1 MWGTKKQ
8 TGSSM
13 PTPITSALLQQS
25 IAAKALTTLNLMSIF
40 PLIATTDY
48 ENGSFERGEQVT
60 IRIARTKLAEDFD
73 PRAGGFVYTEGTYA
87 TDTVTLERLWTNGFP
102 IYSHDAP
109 AAVAKYIVETG
120 DQVAKGIAVP
130 NDAYMYG
137 KYRTVP
143 ATSGAVQY
151 FANAPVQIVA
161 NVDGTGNFVA
171 FDNQVVR
178 NAGQV
183 FDTANVPAS
192 DRYIVMSSVAKNA
205 FLGDAVRVTG
215 FAAAQE
221 GSGRLIIDGLA
232 NNTFAP
238 VYGFNAGACNTV
250 NGQQAVADMDT
261 AASVQGELPVASI
274 AQDTSKF
281 FDSAKSATTPLGA
294 VDFTLT
300 ASTALNVAAGGVAVG
315 QIAQIRSSGNAP
327 KAHLVILRIA
337 SAGTTAPVI
346 TGVPYSPAGLPLTAA
361 DFVANDKLRI
371 PAIGSVNVASHKEGL
386 LLSSREIAL
395 PQANS
400 GAVGATQVDPVT
412 KIAISVIK
420 GAYDNKTLSQ
430 IVSYHSLLGAKF
442 SDHRKGCLMLT
453 A

>member
-1 MWGTKKQ
+1 
-8 TGSSM
+8 M

-60 IRIARTKLAEDFD
+60 IRIARTKLAQDFD
-73 PRAGGFVYTEGTYA
+73 PRVGGFVYSEGSYA
-87 TDTVTLERLWTNGFP
+87 TDTVVLERLWTEGFP

-109 AAVAKYIVETG
+109 AAVAKYIVEIG
-120 DQVAKGIAVP
+120 QQVAKGISVP

-161 NVDGTGNFVA
+161 NVDATGNFTA

-183 FDTANVPAS
+183 FDSANVPAS
-192 DRYIVMSSVAKNA
+192 DRYIVMSSVAKNS

-238 VYGFNAGACNTV
+238 VYGFNAGACNTI
-250 NGQQAVADMDT
+250 NGQQAVTDMDT
-261 AASVQGELPVASI
+261 AASLQAELPVASI
-274 AQDTSKF
+274 AQDTTKF

-300 ASTALNVAAGGVAVG
+300 AGTALNVAANGVAVG
-315 QIAQIRSSGNAP
+315 QIAQIRSSGNVP

-337 SAGTTAPVI
+337 NAGTTAPVI
-346 TGVPYSPAGLPLTAA
+346 TGVPYSPAGIQLTAA

-395 PQANS
+395 PQTGS

-430 IVSYHSLLGAKF
+430 IVSYHSLLGAKI
-442 SDHRKGCLMLT
+442 SDHRKAALMLT

>member
-1 MWGTKKQ
+1 
-8 TGSSM
+8 M
-13 PTPITSALLQQS
+13 PTSITSALLQQS

-48 ENGSFERGEQVT
+48 ENGTFERGEQVT
-60 IRIARTKLAEDFD
+60 IRIARQKLAQDFD
-73 PRAGGFVYTEGTYA
+73 PRAGGFTYTEGSYA
-87 TDTVTLERLWTNGFP
+87 TDTVTLERLWTEGFP

-109 AAVAKYIVETG
+109 AAVAKYIVEIG
-120 DQVAKGIAVP
+120 AQVAKGIAVP

-137 KYRTVP
+137 KFRTVA

-151 FANAPVQIVA
+151 FANAPVQVVA
-161 NVDGTGNFVA
+161 NVDATGTFTS

-183 FDTANVPAS
+183 FDTASVPAS

-205 FLGDAVRVTG
+205 FLGDSVRVTG
-215 FAAAQE
+215 FAAASR
-221 GSGRLIIDGLA
+221 GSGDLIIDGLA
-232 NNTFAP
+232 NNTFTP
-238 VYGFNAGACNTV
+238 VYGFSAGACNTV
-250 NGQQAVADMDT
+250 NGQIAVSDMDT
-261 AASVQGELPVASI
+261 AASSQAELPVASI
-274 AQDTSKF
+274 AQDTTSF
-281 FDSAKSATTPLGA
+281 FDSAKSAATPLGA
-294 VDFTLT
+294 INVTLT
-300 ASTALNVAAGGVAVG
+300 AGTALYIGAGGVAVG
-315 QIAQIRSSGNAP
+315 QIAQIRTTGNVP
-327 KAHLVILRIA
+327 KAHMVILRIA
-337 SAGTTAPVI
+337 NAGTTAPII
-346 TGVPYSPAGLPLTAA
+346 TGVPYTPAGVLLTAA
-361 DFVANDKLRI
+361 DFVAGDKLRI

-400 GAVGATQVDPVT
+400 GAVGATQIDPVT

-430 IVSYHSLLGAKF
+430 ILSYHSLLGAKF
-442 SDHRKGCLMLT
+442 SDHKKGCLMLT

>member
-1 MWGTKKQ
+1 MA
-8 TGSSM
+8 
-13 PTPITSALLQQS
+13 TPITSALLQQS
-25 IAAKALTTLNLMSIF
+25 IAAKALTTLNLISIF

-60 IRIARTKLAEDFD
+60 IRIARTKLAQDFD
-73 PRAGGFVYTEGTYA
+73 PRAGGFTYTEGSYA
-87 TDTVTLERLWTNGFP
+87 SDTVVLERLWTNGFP

-143 ATSGAVQY
+143 ATSGAIQY
-151 FANAPVQIVA
+151 FANAPVQLVA
-161 NVDGTGNFVA
+161 NVDGSGNFTA

-205 FLGDAVRVTG
+205 FLGDSVRVTG
-215 FAAAQE
+215 FAAGVQ
-221 GSGRLIIDGLA
+221 GSGQLITDGLA

-250 NGQQAVADMDT
+250 NGQQAVTDMDT
-261 AASVQGELPVASI
+261 AASNQGELPVASV
-274 AQDTSKF
+274 AADTTKF
-281 FDSAKSATTPLGA
+281 FDSAVSATTPLGA
-294 VDFTLT
+294 IDFTLT
-300 ASTALNVAAGGVAVG
+300 TGTALYVGAGGVAVG
-315 QIAQIRSSGNAP
+315 QIAQIRATDNTV
-327 KAHLVILRIA
+327 KAHMVILRIA
-337 SAGTTAPVI
+337 NAGTTAPVI
-346 TGVPYSPAGLPLTAA
+346 TGVPYTPAGVLMTSAN
-361 DFVANDKLRI
+361 FVAGDKMRI

-386 LLSSREIAL
+386 LLSSRDIAL
-395 PQANS
+395 PQTNS
-400 GAVGATQVDPVT
+400 GAVGATQIDPIT
-412 KIAISVIK
+412 KISISVIK

-430 IVSYHSLLGAKF
+430 IVSYHALLGAKL
-442 SDHRKGCLMLT
+442 SDHKKACLLLT